1 MVFLLSGTFPGSS
14 TAYRESFAEC
24 VTRQPATA
32 LNEVGSG
39 TGGEEPGR
47 SRAPRRPAVRPG
59 LPAGLP
65 GRTPFVRI
73 LVTGWFSFDPAE
85 VTAGDLL
92 ARDTAVRW
100 LTEAGLPHDVAVS
113 ANFRRPRDLALHD
126 AHPGDYTDVVFVC
139 GPAAGQPVEEMFGRF
154 PHARRMALDVSVV
167 DGTRR
172 LPLDVIMERDRDG
185 AARPDLSLAAPPAG
199 RRIPVIG
206 VVLAHSQPEYGD
218 HRLEQAHALLAEAL
232 APLDAARVLIETRV
246 HPCDPWLCRT
256 PAQVEAALARCDAVA
271 ASRMHGLVLA
281 LKAGVPAVGVDPVAG
296 GGKVSRQAEAL
307 GWPGVARVGETS
319 PQELSGL
326 LRWCLT
332 AEARTMAARIT
343 DRAVPALDDIRAR
356 FLALFRPCP

>member
-1 MVFLLSGTFPGSS
+1 
-14 TAYRESFAEC
+14 
-24 VTRQPATA
+24 
-32 LNEVGSG
+32 
-39 TGGEEPGR
+39 
-47 SRAPRRPAVRPG
+47 
-59 LPAGLP
+59 
-65 GRTPFVRI
+65 VRI

-113 ANFRRPRDLALHD
+113 ANFRRPGDLALDD
-126 AHPGDYTDVVFVC
+126 ARPGDYTDVVFVC
-139 GPAAGQPVEEMFGRF
+139 GPAAGKPVEEMFGRF
-154 PHARRMALDVSVV
+154 PQARRMALDVSVV

-172 LPLDVIMERDRDG
+172 LPLDAILERDRAG
-185 AARPDLSLAAPPAG
+185 VARPDLSLAAPPADG
-199 RRIPVIG
+199 RIPVIG
-206 VVLAHSQPEYGD
+206 VVLAHDQPEYGD
-218 HRLEQAHALLAEAL
+218 HHQLGQAHALLAGAL

-281 LKAGVPAVGVDPVAG
+281 LKDGVPAVGVDPVAG

-319 PQELSGL
+319 PQELTRL
-326 LRWCLT
+326 LEWCLT
-332 AEARTMAARIT
+332 TEARTMAAEIAG
-343 DRAVPALDDIRAR
+343 RAAPALDDIRDR
-356 FLALFRPCP
+356 FVALFRP